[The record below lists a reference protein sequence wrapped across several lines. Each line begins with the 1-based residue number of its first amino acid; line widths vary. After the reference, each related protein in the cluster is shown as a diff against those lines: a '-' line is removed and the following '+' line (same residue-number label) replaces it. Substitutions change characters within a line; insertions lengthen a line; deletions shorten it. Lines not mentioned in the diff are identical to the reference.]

1 VASLL
6 SEPALSAYGARSS
19 EPSAANRMMADF
31 AASYREGVDV
41 NLGVGYVSED
51 TIPRREI
58 GEALS
63 AVLSQPYKYR
73 AALNYGGPAGSANLE
88 TSLRAFLLR
97 HGMADSTLG
106 ERRLVV
112 GASGVTSLLEA
123 LASVLEPGLVVTS
136 EPLYY
141 IYCDLLRRLGFSL
154 LAIPEDDQGIRTD
167 LLGNC
172 LAEHD
177 EIRFCY
183 VVTVGNPTSRVLA
196 NQRRRELVA
205 LLNRASERRGRKIP
219 LVLDEAYEL
228 LRHDPALPALDPGLS
243 ADRHGIVYEL
253 GTLSKVLAPALRIG
267 YLLGPPAPLLGAV
280 VQRTSD
286 IGFSAPLVNQEVSSY
301 LLDHV
306 VDQHL
311 GRVRAIYRQKAVAV
325 RRSLEEALGD
335 ELEEVVGGQAGFY
348 YFLTLRDT
356 PTGEG
361 SAFFAHATRTTGEP
375 RVLYLPGE
383 QCVDPGSGQAE
394 RAARQLRISY
404 GFEPLEQIERGIRLL
419 GEALAATTPPRSR
432 DRGRTSHRDG

>member
-1 VASLL
+1 MASVASPLT
-6 SEPALSAYGARSS
+6 EPVLSAYGARSS

-41 NLGVGYVSED
+41 NLGVGYVSEE

-58 GEALS
+58 GEALL
-63 AVLSQPYKYR
+63 AVLSDPRKYR

-88 TSLRAFLLR
+88 ASLRDFLR
-97 HGMADSTLG
+97 RQGRTPG

-154 LAIPEDDQGIRTD
+154 VAIPEDDEGIRPD
-167 LLGNC
+167 LLRDC
-172 LAEHD
+172 LEQHG

-183 VVTVGNPTSRVLA
+183 VVTVGNPTSRVLT
-196 NQRRRELVA
+196 NQRRRELIA
-205 LLNRASERRGRKIP
+205 LLNQASERLGRKIP

-228 LRHDPALPALDPGLS
+228 LLHDPALPALESGLS
-243 ADRHGIVYEL
+243 GDQHGIVYEL

-267 YLLGPPAPLLGAV
+267 YLLGLPGPLVDAV

-286 IGFSAPLVNQEVSSY
+286 IGFSAPLVNQEIASY
-301 LLDHV
+301 LLDRA
-306 VDQHL
+306 VDEHL
-311 GRVRAIYRQKAVAV
+311 VRVREIYRQKALAV
-325 RRSLEEALGD
+325 RRSVELWLGD
-335 ELEEVVGGQAGFY
+335 ALEDLVGGQAGFY
-348 YFLTLRDT
+348 YYLTLRDT
-356 PTGEG
+356 QTTER

-383 QCVDPGSGQAE
+383 HCVDPDSAQAE

-404 GFEPLEQIERGIRLL
+404 GFESLAQIERGIRLL
-419 GEALAATTPPRSR
+419 GEALGATTPPESRARGRRSR
-432 DRGRTSHRDG
+432 RGV